1 MSEEKLTVGQKLAG
15 LSGPLLTL
23 WQLVKFVGVGGLGG
37 IIQAVLQYIFPLMIV
52 WWGRSFPAGLTIY
65 WFVGTLFMCVQQHF
79 VLSRLKKQ
87 RLKKEEEEKYRK
99 EHPELF
105 PEVVEEEK
113 PVKPSEVKI
122 IEEEDEEVFEEK
134 TELEEVEDE
143 YADFYTEEELLQ
155 MKKQQEA
162 ARKKS
167 KYKKKK

>member
-1 MSEEKLTVGQKLAG
+1 MGLKPNENYRNLKESYLFFHIAQKVEA
-15 LSGPLLTL
+15 
-23 WQLVKFVGVGGLGG
+23 
-37 IIQAVLQYIFPLMIV
+37 
-52 WWGRSFPAGLTIY
+52 
-65 WFVGTLFMCVQQHF
+65 
-79 VLSRLKKQ
+79 
-87 RLKKEEEEKYRK
+87 YRK

-134 TELEEVEDE
+134 TELDEVEDE